1 MGTVQISDQQRIGE
15 RYELRECIG
24 IGGMARVYLAHDRVL
39 NREVAV
45 KILNPALA
53 ADPLFVERF
62 RREAQ
67 AAAALNHPN
76 IVTIYDTGTT
86 DDTYFIVMEYVPGPN
101 LKEIIR
107 ARGPLPEGDA
117 LTIGAQVATALGV
130 AHAHHLIHRDIK
142 PHNILRGPEGSAKV
156 TDFGI
161 ARAAGASQ
169 LTATQTVMGTAHYLS
184 PEQALHQPL
193 DGRSDLYS
201 LGVVLYEALTGRV
214 PFDGDSLVAVAMS
227 QVHDPPPPM
236 RQIKPDI
243 SSRAEAVVMRAL
255 AKDPAARYQSAA
267 EMGAALLAASGV
279 PHPPV
284 HEPMPGRPAVVE
296 TVAFPP
302 VIPQAM
308 PNDDQR
314 RSIQSAM
321 AEERRSRRWLILP
334 AIVALCAFVAV
345 AGLLAFRTAGRG
357 TAATVAPTSVA
368 RVSTTIPASA
378 VIAPTVASTPAPL
391 ATATQAPQVAP
402 TVAPTAVAPTAVAIV
417 PTAAAAVAPVLPVP
431 TPTPIAPPTPTALP
445 VPTATAI
452 PPTAT
457 AIPAT
462 APPQPTEPPAPP
474 TANAPIIAAG
484 GASGPAQAVQLFYQY
499 AGQHQFDQAAQLW
512 TAQMRAQFPP
522 LDNIN
527 GRFEQ
532 DQRVDVTVGNVT
544 MTGNGQATVAVTV
557 NEVRS
562 GGTVRS
568 VGSWQVVRGPSGW
581 LLAQPDLRSA

>member
-1 MGTVQISDQQRIGE
+1 MDTVQVSDQQRIGE

-107 ARGPLPEGDA
+107 AHGPLPEGEA
-117 LTIGAQVATALGV
+117 LTIGAQVAAALGV

-227 QVHDPPPPM
+227 QVHDSPPPM

-243 SSRAEAVVMRAL
+243 SPRTEAVVMRAL

-284 HEPMPGRPAVVE
+284 HEPTQARPSVVE
-296 TVAFPP
+296 TAAFPPAPPP

-308 PNDDQR
+308 PNDGRR
-314 RSIQSAM
+314 RSFPPAVT
-321 AEERRSRRWLILP
+321 EERRSRRWLVLP
-334 AIVALCAFVAV
+334 AIAALCALVAL
-345 AGLLAFRTAGRG
+345 AGLLALHAAGRG
-357 TAATVAPTSVA
+357 TAATAAPTSVA
-368 RVSTTIPASA
+368 RVPTTIPASA
-378 VIAPTVASTPAPL
+378 VIVSTIAPTSAPL
-391 ATATQAPQVAP
+391 PTATQAPQVVP
-402 TVAPTAVAPTAVAIV
+402 TIAPTAVAAV
-417 PTAAAAVAPVLPVP
+417 PTAAATIAPTVPILSP
-431 TPTPIAPPTPTALP
+431 TPLAPPPATALP
-445 VPTATAI
+445 APTETAI
-452 PPTAT
+452 PPTAL
-457 AIPAT
+457 
-462 APPQPTEPPAPP
+462 PQPTEPPVPP
-474 TANAPIIAAG
+474 TANAPIVAVS
-484 GASGPAQAVQLFYQY
+484 GASSPAQAVQLFYQY
-499 AGQHQFDQAAQLW
+499 VGQHQFDQAAQLW
-512 TAQMRAQFPP
+512 TAQMRAQYPP
-522 LDNIN
+522 SDNIN
-527 GRFEQ
+527 DHFDQ
-532 DQRVDVTVGNVT
+532 DQRVDVAVGNVT

-557 NEVRS
+557 TESRV
-562 GGTVRS
+562 GGPLRS

-581 LLAQPDLRSA
+581 LLAQPNLRSA

>member
-1 MGTVQISDQQRIGE
+1 VQISDQQRIGE

-107 ARGPLPEGDA
+107 AHGPLPEGDA
-117 LTIGAQVATALGV
+117 LTIGAQVAAALGV

-142 PHNILRGPEGSAKV
+142 PHNILRSPEGSAKV

-227 QVHDPPPPM
+227 QVHDSPPPM

-243 SSRAEAVVMRAL
+243 SPRAEAVVMRAL

-279 PHPPV
+279 QHPPV
-284 HEPMPGRPAVVE
+284 PEPTQVRPSAVE
-296 TVAFPP
+296 TVAFPSAHSP
-302 VIPQAM
+302 ITTRAMLTDDRPQDVAVAV
-308 PNDDQR
+308 
-314 RSIQSAM
+314 SG
-321 AEERRSRRWLILP
+321 ERRPRRWLIIP
-334 AIVALCAFVAV
+334 VIGALCALIAL
-345 AGLLAFRTAGRG
+345 AGLFALHNAGG
-357 TAATVAPTSVA
+357 GNAATVAPTIAARATTTPQASVIVA
-368 RVSTTIPASA
+368 AAVSP
-378 VIAPTVASTPAPL
+378 TPAPL
-391 ATATQAPQVAP
+391 PTATQAPQVVPTVVSTAVAVLPTAIATIAP
-402 TVAPTAVAPTAVAIV
+402 TVPAPS
-417 PTAAAAVAPVLPVP
+417 P
-431 TPTPIAPPTPTALP
+431 TPLAPPTPTALP
-445 VPTATAI
+445 APTATAI

-457 AIPAT
+457 AVPAT
-462 APPQPTEPPAPP
+462 APPQPTELPAPP
-474 TANAPIIAAG
+474 TANAPVVAAG
-484 GASGPAQAVQLFYQY
+484 GASSPAQAVQLFYQY
-499 AGQHQFDQAAQLW
+499 VGQHQFDQAAQLW
-512 TAQMRAQFPP
+512 TAQMRAQYPP
-522 LDNIN
+522 SDNIN
-527 GRFEQ
+527 AHFDQ
-532 DQRVDVTVGNVT
+532 DQRVDVAVGNVT

-557 NEVRS
+557 TESRA
-562 GGTVRS
+562 GGPLRS

-581 LLAQPDLRSA
+581 LLAQPDLRQA

>member
-1 MGTVQISDQQRIGE
+1 
-15 RYELRECIG
+15 L
-24 IGGMARVYLAHDRVL
+24 DRD
-39 NREVAV
+39 VAV

-76 IVTIYDTGTT
+76 IVTIYDTGAT

-107 ARGPLPEGDA
+107 AHGPLPEGEA
-117 LTIGAQVATALGV
+117 LAIGAQVAAALGV

-214 PFDGDSLVAVAMS
+214 PFEGDSLVAVAMR

-236 RQIKPDI
+236 RQINADI
-243 SSRAEAVVMRAL
+243 SPRAEAAVMRAL

-267 EMGAALLAASGV
+267 EMGAALAASGTS
-279 PHPPV
+279 HPPLHAPTQV
-284 HEPMPGRPAVVE
+284 RPAVVE
-296 TVAFPP
+296 TAAFPP
-302 VIPQAM
+302 VRSPIIPQAS
-308 PNDDQR
+308 PSDNRR
-314 RSIQSAM
+314 RSIPPAVT
-321 AEERRSRRWLILP
+321 EERRSRRWLVIP
-334 AIVALCAFVAV
+334 AIVALCTFVV
-345 AGLLAFRTAGRG
+345 LAGLFAFRTVGRG
-357 TAATVAPTSVA
+357 TAATAAPTSVA
-368 RVSTTIPASA
+368 RVSTTIPASV
-378 VIAPTVASTPAPL
+378 VIVPTVASTPAPL
-391 ATATQAPQVAP
+391 PTATQAPPV
-402 TVAPTAVAPTAVAIV
+402 V
-417 PTAAAAVAPVLPVP
+417 PTAAPAVVAAVPTVPAPSP
-431 TPTPIAPPTPTALP
+431 TPLAPPTPTALP

-457 AIPAT
+457 ALPAT
-462 APPQPTEPPAPP
+462 APAQPTEPPAPP
-474 TANAPIIAAG
+474 TANAPVVAAS
-484 GASGPAQAVQLFYQY
+484 GASSPTQAVQLFYQY
-499 AGQHQFDQAAQLW
+499 VGQHQFDAAAQLW
-512 TAQMRAQFPP
+512 TAQMRAQYPP
-522 LDNIN
+522 SDNIN
-527 GRFEQ
+527 GHFGQ
-532 DQRVDVTVGNVT
+532 DQRVEVVVGNVT
-544 MTGNGQATVAVTV
+544 MTGDSQATIAVDVT
-557 NEVRS
+557 EFR
-562 GGTVRS
+562 GGTTLRS

-581 LLAQPDLRSA
+581 LLAQPNLRSA

>member
-1 MGTVQISDQQRIGE
+1 MQISDQQRIGE

-24 IGGMARVYLAHDRVL
+24 IGGMARVYLAHDHVL
-39 NREVAV
+39 NRDVAV

-107 ARGPLPEGDA
+107 AHGPLPENEVLA
-117 LTIGAQVATALGV
+117 IGVQVAAAVGV

-142 PHNILRGPEGSAKV
+142 PHNILRNPEGSAKV

-201 LGVVLYEALTGRV
+201 LGVVLYEALTGHV
-214 PFDGDSLVAVAMS
+214 PFDGDSLVAVAMR
-227 QVHDPPPPM
+227 QVHDPPPPI
-236 RQIKPDI
+236 RQINASI
-243 SSRAEAVVMRAL
+243 SPRAEAVVMRAM

-267 EMGAALLAASGV
+267 EMGVALLTASGA

-284 HEPMPGRPAVVE
+284 HQPTQARPSVVE
-296 TVAFPP
+296 TAAFPP
-302 VIPQAM
+302 TLPPVMPQAM
-308 PNDDQR
+308 LTDNRQQ
-314 RSIQSAM
+314 SIPPAVTN
-321 AEERRSRRWLILP
+321 ERRSRRWLIIP
-334 AIVALCAFVAV
+334 AIAALCVFVGL
-345 AGLLAFRTAGRG
+345 AGLFAFRATGRG
-357 TAATVAPTSVA
+357 TVATAAPTSIA
-368 RVSTTIPASA
+368 RVPTTIVASA
-378 VIAPTVASTPAPL
+378 VPVPTGTSTPAPL
-391 ATATQAPQVAP
+391 ATPTQPPQVVPTVAPAVVAALPTAAATVAP
-402 TVAPTAVAPTAVAIV
+402 TVAPTIPALSPTPLA
-417 PTAAAAVAPVLPVP
+417 
-431 TPTPIAPPTPTALP
+431 TPTPIPAPT
-445 VPTATAI
+445 PTATAI
-452 PPTAT
+452 RSTAT
-457 AIPAT
+457 ALPAT
-462 APPQPTEPPAPP
+462 TPPQPTEPPVPP
-474 TANAPIIAAG
+474 TANAPVVTAG
-484 GASGPAQAVQLFYQY
+484 GASSPAQAVQLFYQY

-512 TAQMRAQFPP
+512 TPELRAQFPP
-522 LDNIN
+522 LGNIN
-527 GRFEQ
+527 GHFDQ
-532 DQRVDVTVGNVT
+532 DQRVDVAVGNVT

-557 NEVRS
+557 TESRV
-562 GGTVRS
+562 GGPLRS
-568 VGSWQVVRGPSGW
+568 VGSWTVVRGPSGW
-581 LLAQPDLRSA
+581 LLAQPNLRQA